1 MCEKRK
7 KAVMCAD
14 GFARRTVCTK
24 YAPICFGHSS
34 GDCNDISN
42 VGNGILS
49 ARDYARK

>member
-14 GFARRTVCTK
+14 DFARRTVCTK
-24 YAPICFGHSS
+24 YAPICLGHSS
-34 GDCNDISN
+34 GDRNDINN

-49 ARDYARK
+49 AGYYARK